1 MPVCL
6 ITAAACEVGCVLTMS
21 RKIQDKKQ
29 LVQKSK
35 IAKPTIVKPTTI
47 SHAIAKHTTVKP
59 TIVKPLRTVPF
70 ESGFHFYTAI
80 GNYTGITAT
89 NLSEFA
95 TKLET
100 IPMESVIFHFRRKD
114 FQRWIEYTID
124 DAALAERIGRIKG
137 EQSAEGLRKEIL
149 KNVEAVL
156 LHV

>member
-1 MPVCL
+1 MPACL
-6 ITAAACEVGCVLTMS
+6 ITAGACEVGCVLTMS

-29 LVQKSK
+29 LVQKSI

-47 SHAIAKHTTVKP
+47 SHTTVKP
-59 TIVKPLRTVPF
+59 TIVKPLRTMPF

-95 TKLET
+95 AKIKT
-100 IPMESVIFHFRRKD
+100 IPMESVIFHFKRKD
-114 FQRWIEYTID
+114 FQRWIEHTVD

-137 EQSAEGLRKEIL
+137 AQSAEGLRKEIL

-156 LHV
+156 PHV

>member
-6 ITAAACEVGCVLTMS
+6 ITAATCEVGCVLTMS

-114 FQRWIEYTID
+114 FQRWIEYTVD
-124 DAALAERIGRIKG
+124 DAALAERIDRIKG
-137 EQSAEGLRKEIL
+137 AQSAEGLRKEIL

-156 LHV
+156 PHV